1 MIRNS
6 GDTRS
11 AGARRVGEGFDALP
25 RPSWTSHSPPQTT
38 RGATLDPGGF
48 AKADHTAPGPGPQ
61 SWSFQGGMGV
71 QRDVGGKSK
80 SPLIPLGP
88 AQRASPEDG
97 HLQSLLVN
105 TCSLMLLKR
114 FMLILSKLRMQK
126 QQPCQTE
133 CGGIANRA
141 GVCYDGSNRSLPVRA
156 TEEGDKIL
164 C

>member
-1 MIRNS
+1 MIRNL

-38 RGATLDPGGF
+38 RVATLDPGGF

-97 HLQSLLVN
+97 YLQNILVSFRSLL
-105 TCSLMLLKR
+105 LMKD
-114 FMLILSKLRMQK
+114 F
-126 QQPCQTE
+126 PFFFF
-133 CGGIANRA
+133 GGI
-141 GVCYDGSNRSLPVRA
+141 L
-156 TEEGDKIL
+156 
-164 C
+164 